1 MSVIKKQAMAAA
13 ATQSM
18 AANHPSQISGDIKR
32 DTDQPMRDATSDEDQ
47 AQKSPSIVD
56 TTKTSQTSLPASQPS
71 PEVAHG
77 SSGPTPS
84 IVAPPAQ
91 PQSDA
96 PAQPKQPWEY
106 VDEILNVMKTG
117 HPLMVLTIETM
128 VDQILQRFKATPE
141 EEIYRLVCMLLGDA
155 VQVNRLEVLYC
166 AITDTYSHRVTPPGL
181 RQRMMMDSL
190 PQ

>member
-18 AANHPSQISGDIKR
+18 TANHPSQAHGDNKR
-32 DTDQPMRDATSDEDQ
+32 DVDQPMRDATGNEDQ
-47 AQKSPSIVD
+47 AQKSSPAAD
-56 TTKTSQTSLPASQPS
+56 TAKPSQTSIPASQPS
-71 PEVAHG
+71 PEVANG
-77 SSGPTPS
+77 SSGTTQS
-84 IVAPPAQ
+84 TVAPPAQ
-91 PQSDA
+91 PSSDGI

-128 VDQILQRFKATPE
+128 VDQILQRFKATSE

-155 VQVNRLEVLYC
+155 VQVNRL
-166 AITDTYSHRVTPPGL
+166 
-181 RQRMMMDSL
+181 
-190 PQ
+190 

>member
-18 AANHPSQISGDIKR
+18 TANHSSQVSGDIKR
-32 DTDQPMRDATSDEDQ
+32 DTDQPMRDATSDED
-47 AQKSPSIVD
+47 KSPFAAD
-56 TTKTSQTSLPASQPS
+56 TAKTSQTSLPASQPS
-71 PEVAHG
+71 SEVTPG
-77 SSGPTPS
+77 SSGVTPS
-84 IVAPPAQ
+84 VVVPTAQ
-91 PQSDA
+91 PPSDGA

-155 VQVNRLEVLYC
+155 VQVNRLEVLC
-166 AITDTYSHRVTPPGL
+166 SAITDTHSHRVTPPGL
-181 RQRMMMDSL
+181 RQRTMMDSL
-190 PQ
+190 HQ

>member
-18 AANHPSQISGDIKR
+18 AANHPSQVSGDIKR

-47 AQKSPSIVD
+47 AQKSPSIAD
-56 TTKTSQTSLPASQPS
+56 TTKTQTSLPASQPS
-71 PEVAHG
+71 PEVTHG
-77 SSGPTPS
+77 SSGATPS
-84 IVAPPAQ
+84 AVAPSAL
-91 PQSDA
+91 PQSDGV

-155 VQVNRLEVLYC
+155 VQVNWLEVLYC
-166 AITDTYSHRVTPPGL
+166 AIIDTFSHRVTPPGL

-190 PQ
+190 LP